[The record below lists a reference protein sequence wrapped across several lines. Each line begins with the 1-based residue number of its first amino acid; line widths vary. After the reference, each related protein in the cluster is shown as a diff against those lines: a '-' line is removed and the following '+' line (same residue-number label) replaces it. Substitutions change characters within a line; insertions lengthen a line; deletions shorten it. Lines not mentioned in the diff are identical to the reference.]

1 MRKTVAISSVALAVM
16 WGLCGCSGGGGG
28 GGGGDDSSPA
38 PHHAED
44 CQPITTNQYGQ
55 LSAGEQWN
63 YSSSGYYTYPGSGET
78 APITGSMII
87 QIMNDTKTD
96 PLNNVVCLD
105 WWRDETYSIGGTQL
119 QAAHHF
125 YQQQLSD
132 GTLLIYGINRGTGDA
147 WITTPSSGYFI
158 REQSPVTLN
167 QTLSASM
174 TLTDGST
181 YTYSGTIAP
190 STVNISVPAGNYET
204 YLLNAEVTETF
215 GTTEEVENFQWYIV
229 PSFGLVREVINSTT
243 YVSGVSQGTV
253 YIVNVLTSSNAPD

>member
-1 MRKTVAISSVALAVM
+1 
-16 WGLCGCSGGGGG
+16 
-28 GGGGDDSSPA
+28 
-38 PHHAED
+38 
-44 CQPITTNQYGQ
+44 
-55 LSAGEQWN
+55 
-63 YSSSGYYTYPGSGET
+63 
-78 APITGSMII
+78 MII

-96 PLNNVVCLD
+96 TLNGVVCLD
-105 WWRDETYSIGGTQL
+105 WWRDETFSIGGGAPL

-132 GTLLIYGINRGTGDA
+132 GTLLIYGINRGSGDA
-147 WITTPSSGYFI
+147 WITIPSSGYFI

-174 TLTDGST
+174 TFTDGST

-204 YLLNAEVTETF
+204 YLLNAEVTEVF

-229 PSFGLVREVINSTT
+229 PGFGLVQEVINATT
-243 YVSGVSQGTV
+243 YDSGVSQGTT
-253 YIVNVLTSSNAPD
+253 YIVNVLTELKRPRLKGPGSPSHVAQETRRLTANGRPTMGALPIWV